1 MLHCMDHLV
10 VETFVA
16 LIQILENKV
25 KLKWILIVILLDI
38 WWDLIQYSNIYNII
52 TNLKKKRKRV
62 AEVKSLLRFNESL
75 V

>member
-38 WWDLIQYSNIYNII
+38 
-52 TNLKKKRKRV
+52 
-62 AEVKSLLRFNESL
+62 
-75 V
+75 

>member
-1 MLHCMDHLV
+1 MDHLV

-38 WWDLIQYSNIYNII
+38 
-52 TNLKKKRKRV
+52 
-62 AEVKSLLRFNESL
+62 
-75 V
+75 